1 MARSV
6 GVERMKPLAMA
17 LFNACSAAEY
27 DEQEW
32 VRALAEAFD
41 SVYENGFTAGQRVAE
56 ARKDGK

>member
-1 MARSV
+1 
-6 GVERMKPLAMA
+6 MKPLAMA